1 MRELITVEAS
11 RLAAVRVALDTALR
25 GGTALM
31 IVGEG
36 ELVRAGVEAPPTYVS
51 DETALVVQ
59 TSGSTAAPKRVCLS
73 AESLLASAR
82 ATHARLGGPGQWLL
96 AVPANYIAG
105 VQVLVRSLESGIE
118 PTVVTGAFS
127 PESFVAAVRSMTG
140 ARTYASVVPAQL
152 QRLVEHAQKDSD
164 ARRTLAHLDALLVGG
179 QSTPVSLI
187 EQASALGFS
196 IVRSYGSTETSGGC
210 VYDGVA
216 LEGVELALEE
226 SGELRIAG
234 NILALEYTE
243 KRLTDDRFVIRD
255 GKRWYLTGDE
265 ASLEAGALRI
275 IGRRNRMLIS
285 GGIKVSLDEL
295 DSIASELGYSRVAS
309 IAVSSNEWGERPV
322 MVVEGNASSASED
335 LIRAVVLERLGR
347 VAVPDR
353 IVWVPVLPTGATGKP
368 DYAAIAR
375 LA

>member
-1 MRELITVEAS
+1 VRELITVEAS
-11 RLAAVRVALDTALR
+11 RLSAVRVGLEAALR
-25 GGTALM
+25 GGPALM

-36 ELVRAGVEAPPTYVS
+36 ELVRPGVEAPPTHVS
-51 DETALVVQ
+51 DGTALVVQ

-82 ATHARLGGPGQWLL
+82 ATQARLGGPGQWLL

-105 VQVLVRSLESGIE
+105 VQVLVRSLESEIE
-118 PTVVTGAFS
+118 PAVVTGAFS
-127 PESFVAAVRSMTG
+127 PESFVAGVRSMTG
-140 ARTYASVVPAQL
+140 DRKYVSVVPAQL
-152 QRLVEHAQKDSD
+152 QRLVEYARNDSD
-164 ARRTLAHLDALLVGG
+164 ARRTLTDLAALLVGG
-179 QSTPVSLI
+179 QSTPLSLR
-187 EQASALGFS
+187 EEATRLGFS

-210 VYDGVA
+210 VYDGVP

-243 KRLTDDRFVIRD
+243 QRLTNSRFVMRD

-265 ASLEAGALRI
+265 ASLDAGTLRI

-295 DSIASELGYSRVAS
+295 DAIAAEACHSPVAS
-309 IAVSSNEWGERPV
+309 IAVSSTEWGERPV
-322 MVVEGNASSASED
+322 MVIEGNPSSARED
-335 LIRAVVLERLGR
+335 LIRAEVLERLGR

-353 IVWVPVLPTGATGKP
+353 IVWTASLPMGLTGKP